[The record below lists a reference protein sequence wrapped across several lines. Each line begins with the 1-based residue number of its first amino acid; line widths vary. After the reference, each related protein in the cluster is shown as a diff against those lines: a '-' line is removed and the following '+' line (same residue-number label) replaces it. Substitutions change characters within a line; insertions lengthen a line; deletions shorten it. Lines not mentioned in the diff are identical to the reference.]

1 MKGEQELGR
10 AVAARRVQLGM
21 RTAKQLAERSGLST
35 RLISDVESG
44 RRDSYAKASLEA
56 LNRALEWPPGA
67 AEHILQTGVRPGQ
80 KLHEN
85 NSANRNSGHVERW
98 RTIEHNGEHFLEV
111 SAGYDPEEVD
121 AENLERI
128 ALSARHYIQQ
138 ELRSLSE
145 EPLLEA
151 LKAYL
156 EDMQAGNRR
165 SLAFP
170 TPMPEEQEKAAFDP
184 YAREDYKY
192 GDEDEQTQVDP

>member
-85 NSANRNSGHVERW
+85 NSANRNFGQGGSVIERVDGPSW
-98 RTIEHNGEHFLEV
+98 
-111 SAGYDPEEVD
+111 SYAG
-121 AENLERI
+121 
-128 ALSARHYIQQ
+128 
-138 ELRSLSE
+138 
-145 EPLLEA
+145 
-151 LKAYL
+151 
-156 EDMQAGNRR
+156 
-165 SLAFP
+165 
-170 TPMPEEQEKAAFDP
+170 
-184 YAREDYKY
+184 
-192 GDEDEQTQVDP
+192 